1 MPNNSAGLIAKAF
14 AVYVKDLR
22 LELRTRNAL
31 NAVLMFGITTLTVVS
46 FSLGQSS
53 LSPKLLSALFWVI
66 IFFSAMSGLAQ
77 TFIREEETGTSLALK
92 LTADPDSIYIGKLFF
107 NITLLSTLTIIIT
120 PLFFIFTDAPTDNV
134 GRFIVILVL
143 GVLGLCVAT
152 NIVAAIIAKAS
163 VKGTLFAVLSF
174 PVLITLL
181 IVLVGASEKIF
192 DGQSFSTIMSEIKFL
207 IAYIVIMLTM
217 SILLFKFVWEE

>member
-1 MPNNSAGLIAKAF
+1 
-14 AVYVKDLR
+14 
-22 LELRTRNAL
+22 
-31 NAVLMFGITTLTVVS
+31 
-46 FSLGQSS
+46 
-53 LSPKLLSALFWVI
+53 
-66 IFFSAMSGLAQ
+66 MSGLAQ